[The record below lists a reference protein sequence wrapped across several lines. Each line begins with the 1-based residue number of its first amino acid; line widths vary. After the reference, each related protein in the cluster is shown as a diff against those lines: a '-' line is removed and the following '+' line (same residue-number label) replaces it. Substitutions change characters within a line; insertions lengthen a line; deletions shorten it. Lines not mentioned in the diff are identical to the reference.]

1 MQDTKNLSWLDYTT
15 SLFRCPADNFGRA
28 RTFRQ
33 ILFSDFAIEHKWF
46 FAVYDP
52 VKRWISESSNDLET
66 ISIIRQGVT
75 DKDKTLL
82 KKILQ
87 CFTPSAYYKCKAQG
101 KEVLISYTN
110 LIQFDFDQL
119 DGLDIE
125 KTKEKIFTLPFVAF
139 VAKSVSGKALFSLI
153 LISEPD
159 KLKQYAEHCFD
170 VFNHYGLIPDTTK
183 GRNYS
188 DLRYVSYDCNMLI
201 REYPQPLH
209 INRFNQNKPP
219 ATKTDKTN
227 LIKGGDSLINWAINT
242 IQTAQAPQVAQGGT
256 RFETVRKVSYT
267 LGGYDMGLDAI
278 KSTILNSSQYAG
290 EETEFINL
298 AETCFEKGK
307 LKPML

>member
-15 SLFRCPADNFGRA
+15 SLFRCPADNFGKA

-46 FAVYDP
+46 FKDP
-52 VKRWISESSNDLET
+52 VKRWISGSSIDLEKIT
-66 ISIIRQGVT
+66 LIRNGVT
-75 DKDKTLL
+75 DKSLL
-82 KKILQ
+82 KQTLQ
-87 CFTPSAYYKCKAQG
+87 CFTPSAYYKSKKKG

-119 DGLDIE
+119 DGFDLE
-125 KTKEKIFTLPFVAF
+125 ETKEKIFTLPFVAF
-139 VAKSVSGKALFSLI
+139 VAKSVSGKALFCLI
-153 LISEPD
+153 LIGEPD
-159 KLKQYAEHCFD
+159 KLKQYAEHCFG

-188 DLRYVSYDCNMLI
+188 DLRYVSYDCNMLY
-201 REYPQPLH
+201 REYPQPLTV
-209 INRFNQNKPP
+209 IQFNQSKQP
-219 ATKTDKTN
+219 ATKKDTTSF
-227 LIKGGDSLINWAINT
+227 IKGDDRIINWAVN
-242 IQTAQAPQVAQGGT
+242 QLQAAQAPQAAQGGT

-267 LGGYDMGLDAI
+267 LGGCDMGLDAI

-298 AETCFEKGK
+298 AENCFEEGK